1 MRLRALQVRRG
12 VVSANSDLPA
22 SERWYAVLVEAC
34 VDKLPDKEKAVTL
47 AWSPWTVVG
56 SDNGRFPASNTTGGD
71 FPKPEYSFSGTESFR
86 LGECTKGWL
95 MFAVNKSAQVG
106 KIRYSNDSGEVAEW
120 SVAE

>member
-47 AWSPWTVVG
+47 AWSGLPP
-56 SDNGRFPASNTTGGD
+56 N
-71 FPKPEYSFSGTESFR
+71 ES
-86 LGECTKGWL
+86 
-95 MFAVNKSAQVG
+95 SAPQL
-106 KIRYSNDSGEVAEW
+106 SAPT
-120 SVAE
+120 A